1 MNDCQIWS
9 GCLCVRFRTVFDMH
23 HVTRQARSSQYVI
36 MTRLTRVIGWL
47 FVWASLVDPY
57 IETFATNSLC
67 SCIVPFAFRWNSE
80 DGQVG
85 SSDGLVIRRTG
96 PGNIIL
102 GLDRCL
108 RIRMFV
114 LIVSENLCFRL
125 GVSV

>member
-1 MNDCQIWS
+1 
-9 GCLCVRFRTVFDMH
+9 
-23 HVTRQARSSQYVI
+23 
-36 MTRLTRVIGWL
+36 MTRLARVIGWL
-47 FVWASLVDPY
+47 FVWASLFDLY
-57 IETFATNSLC
+57 IEAFAMDSLC

-85 SSDGLVIRRTG
+85 SSGGLVICRTG

-102 GLDRCL
+102 SLNRCL

-114 LIVSENLCFRL
+114 PIVSESLCFRL